1 MYFLY
6 VFYLLMPRPIFAR
19 PIWQDFGLDRAHW
32 AKALWAWAQW
42 ARAQRP
48 RAQWAQAFFAEA
60 DSTLRDVKAQ
70 KANQIR
76 VH

>member
-1 MYFLY
+1 MFDICFNDFRFRHPFPGAFELCFLMLFCLQY
-6 VFYLLMPRPIFAR
+6 VPNKYILKCYVSERQSWYI
-19 PIWQDFGLDRAHW
+19 
-32 AKALWAWAQW
+32 
-42 ARAQRP
+42 
-48 RAQWAQAFFAEA
+48 FFAEA

>member
-1 MYFLY
+1 MSKIIIL
-6 VFYLLMPRPIFAR
+6 VFMHQNAVRTAQYKVPCTELM
-19 PIWQDFGLDRAHW
+19 GL
-32 AKALWAWAQW
+32 
-42 ARAQRP
+42 
-48 RAQWAQAFFAEA
+48 FFAEA